1 MNRNKKLFQIVFIGT
16 LLLLLVVVISYS
28 SHKNGMEHPSIV
40 PAEQRNSAARTGLH
54 SSNRDIKTQEL
65 LDLPVSATSP
75 TRKYATQ
82 KPFFP
87 QTGENFSAGNAS
99 YQRESSLNKPY
110 TRDSHSFQ
118 DTAATDFAIARTQT
132 APAPGRR
139 GVSSGHKPSQITDGT
154 TTRSESSDQLV
165 QTPFSPYLAS
175 LTKEQAASLEKQL
188 NGLSGRVEAA
198 VLRALL
204 PKSKKDINVEKYLSR
219 RSNANSDETGN
230 KQFATVSQQLA
241 QQKTGIMRSMQ
252 QAFGPRAGKEAGQL
266 MDSFEQ
272 ELMSAL
278 NQPGQSNEQIRQ
290 KTNQISR
297 KYNEKLQQ
305 LGQKHGLEKMKQERE
320 SKDSIFQQQLNK
332 SYGSEMAEQLG
343 DIMEKYR
350 QKDLALAQQSGTLNE
365 KEYYE
370 QLYAN
375 QRSRHKEMETAL
387 LKNGK
392 SLTGLIRAEDEEEGR
407 VIGQALKQ
415 EQEGKELPRAY
426 RASREEKEASAR
438 SVKTERE
445 EKIRVAREIYGEQGI
460 RQIDE
465 VYTRYEAKKQEIM
478 DNDETSLLEK
488 QQQLRQARLDANQSL
503 DRIQKSPEMK
513 ALRENRQVE
522 SSLQQLMQDPGFAQA
537 TPEQKTAFVQTA
549 RPILQEM
556 YSKANAIVDDPNL
569 SDEQKEQQIK
579 ALQEQAQR
587 QLMGQ

>member
-1 MNRNKKLFQIVFIGT
+1 
-16 LLLLLVVVISYS
+16 
-28 SHKNGMEHPSIV
+28 
-40 PAEQRNSAARTGLH
+40 
-54 SSNRDIKTQEL
+54 
-65 LDLPVSATSP
+65 
-75 TRKYATQ
+75 
-82 KPFFP
+82 
-87 QTGENFSAGNAS
+87 
-99 YQRESSLNKPY
+99 
-110 TRDSHSFQ
+110 
-118 DTAATDFAIARTQT
+118 
-132 APAPGRR
+132 
-139 GVSSGHKPSQITDGT
+139 
-154 TTRSESSDQLV
+154 
-165 QTPFSPYLAS
+165 
-175 LTKEQAASLEKQL
+175 
-188 NGLSGRVEAA
+188 
-198 VLRALL
+198 
-204 PKSKKDINVEKYLSR
+204 
-219 RSNANSDETGN
+219 
-230 KQFATVSQQLA
+230 
-241 QQKTGIMRSMQ
+241 
-252 QAFGPRAGKEAGQL
+252 
-266 MDSFEQ
+266 
-272 ELMSAL
+272 
-278 NQPGQSNEQIRQ
+278 
-290 KTNQISR
+290 
-297 KYNEKLQQ
+297 
-305 LGQKHGLEKMKQERE
+305 
-320 SKDSIFQQQLNK
+320 
-332 SYGSEMAEQLG
+332 
-343 DIMEKYR
+343 
-350 QKDLALAQQSGTLNE
+350 
-365 KEYYE
+365 
-370 QLYAN
+370 N

-407 VIGQALKQ
+407 VINQALKQ